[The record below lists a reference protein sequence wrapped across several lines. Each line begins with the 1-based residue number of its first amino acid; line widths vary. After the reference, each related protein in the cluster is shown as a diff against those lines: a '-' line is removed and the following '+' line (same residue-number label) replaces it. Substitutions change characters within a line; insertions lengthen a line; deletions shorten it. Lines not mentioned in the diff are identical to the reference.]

1 MELVETVQV
10 KCKYL
15 IRIVKIEKKKKK
27 KIMQQNIFKRE
38 ERLNYNPRR
47 GN

>member
-27 KIMQQNIFKRE
+27 ENHAAEYF
-38 ERLNYNPRR
+38 
-47 GN
+47 